1 MKQRYSL
8 FFLFFIILFLFLCIG
23 QSPLTAAEVHFATYT
38 PIPMSS
44 TSSMLPQTEPTI
56 ITGTGWTKPGTWQEP
71 YSGDQGGGS
80 VSKPELWE
88 NPYLTPNPE
97 TTPIG
102 DVWTL
107 LLFAIGYVGW
117 LCWRKA
123 QSQSLKK

>member
-1 MKQRYSL
+1 MKQLYFVSSL
-8 FFLFFIILFLFLCIG
+8 FLIILFLLPYYE
-23 QSPLTAAEVHFATYT
+23 QSEINAAEVHFATYT
-38 PIPMSS
+38 PIPMHS
-44 TSSMLPQTEPTI
+44 TSSMLPQTEPAM

-71 YSGDQGGGS
+71 YNDDQGGS
-80 VSKPELWE
+80 DYKPDQWE
-88 NPYLTPNPE
+88 DPYLTPNPE
-97 TTPIG
+97 TAPIG